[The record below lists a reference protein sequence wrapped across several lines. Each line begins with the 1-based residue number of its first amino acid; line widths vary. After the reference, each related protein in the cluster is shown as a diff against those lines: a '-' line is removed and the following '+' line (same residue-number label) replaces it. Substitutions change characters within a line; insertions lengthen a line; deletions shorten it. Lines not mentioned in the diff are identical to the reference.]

1 MSNRVR
7 SARNLLGSLAVLAA
21 VLAMPNAAR
30 AEFHVLRRA
39 TLGGEGGW
47 DYVTVDD
54 SGHRLYIARSTHVM
68 VVDTDS
74 LRVIGDVPN
83 TPGVH
88 GVALVPAMGR
98 GFSSNGR
105 DTSVTMFDLAT
116 LRELRRIRV
125 GMRPDAIVYDP
136 ASRRVF
142 TLNGG
147 SDDATA
153 IDANTGVVAGTIAL
167 GGRPEAPACDGKGRM
182 YVNLEDSS
190 QVVVVDTRS
199 LKVVG
204 RWSLAP
210 GESPTGL
217 ALDTAHGRL
226 FSGCGNQKLV
236 VSDVKSGKVITTLP
250 IGDRVDGV
258 AFDSELALV
267 FSSNGEG
274 TLTVVHQDSP
284 GTFTVVGNV
293 PTAVGARTLALDP
306 HTHRIYLVTA
316 QFGTAPAPTTEQPHP
331 RPPLVPGSFEVLV
344 VGEK

>member
-7 SARNLLGSLAVLAA
+7 SARNLLGSVTVLAA
-21 VLAMPNAAR
+21 MLAIPNVAC

-47 DYVTVDD
+47 DYVTVDE
-54 SGHRLYIARSTHVM
+54 SGHRLYIARSSHVM
-68 VVDTDS
+68 VVDADS
-74 LRVIGDVPN
+74 LRVIGDLPN

-88 GVALVPAMGR
+88 GVALVPPMGTA
-98 GFSSNGR
+98 SPATA
-105 DTSVTMFDLAT
+105 DTSVTMFDLAHCG
-116 LRELRRIRV
+116 LRHTRRHAARCV
-125 GMRPDAIVYDP
+125 VYDP
-136 ASRRVF
+136 ASGECSRSTAVATMPPRRSQHRRRGPASRSMADK
-142 TLNGG
+142 LRR
-147 SDDATA
+147 ATA
-153 IDANTGVVAGTIAL
+153 
-167 GGRPEAPACDGKGRM
+167 GRM

-258 AFDSELALV
+258 AFDPALGLV

-274 TLTVVHQDSP
+274 TLTVVRQESP